1 MSSWILTYLT
11 DYEWIVMSKRLLS
24 LLICSLLLLA
34 GCTSPGEVE
43 RWAPHGEVIE
53 SVRVQDFTLT
63 TSEGTSWT
71 YSEEAANTTLAIAFL
86 FTNCIDICPI
96 VTHNMKW
103 VKSQLTSEELNK
115 TTFLT
120 ITVDPWRDNTTVLHD
135 WKTGTNSEW
144 IHLTSSSN
152 DSESPSMAALQN
164 VWVNFGVGL
173 TIEEA
178 GTNSSARHH
187 PDDYTVNHST
197 GTILVDRFGYQRVW
211 WGDND
216 WILDL
221 FLEDLRHLHTL

>member
-1 MSSWILTYLT
+1 MSNHPLA
-11 DYEWIVMSKRLLS
+11 LLM
-24 LLICSLLLLA
+24 CSLLLLA
-34 GCTSPGEVE
+34 GCTSPGELD
-43 RWAPHGEVIE
+43 RWTPHGEAIE

-63 TSEGTSWT
+63 TSEGTPWT

-144 IHLTSSSN
+144 MHLTSSSN

-164 VWVNFGVGL
+164 VWLNFGVGL

>member
-1 MSSWILTYLT
+1 MPCHSFLHPPFSRRMLFTG
-11 DYEWIVMSKRLLS
+11 R
-24 LLICSLLLLA
+24 
-34 GCTSPGEVE
+34 
-43 RWAPHGEVIE
+43 H
-53 SVRVQDFTLT
+53 FTLT

-86 FTNCIDICPI
+86 FTNCLDICPI

-103 VKSQLTSEELNK
+103 VKAQLSDEELNK

-120 ITVDPWRDNTTVLHD
+120 ITVDPWRDNVSVLHD

-144 IHLTSSSN
+144 THLTSISN
-152 DSESPSMAALQN
+152 ESDSPSMNMLQD

-178 GTNSSARHH
+178 GTNTSARHH

-221 FLEDLRHLHTL
+221 FLEDLRYLNTL

>member
-1 MSSWILTYLT
+1 MSP
-11 DYEWIVMSKRLLS
+11 RFFS
-24 LLICSLLLLA
+24 LLICTLFLA
-34 GCTSPGEVE
+34 GCLSPAEIDRWTPKGEM
-43 RWAPHGEVIE
+43 ID
-53 SVRVQDFTLT
+53 SVKVQDFTLT
-63 TSEGTSWT
+63 ASEGTSWT
-71 YSEEAANTTLAIAFL
+71 YSEHGVNTTLVIAFL

-103 VKSQLTSEELNK
+103 VKAQLSDEELNK

-120 ITVDPWRDNTTVLHD
+120 ITVDPWRDNISVLHD

-144 IHLTSSSN
+144 AHLTSTSN
-152 DSESPSMAALQN
+152 ESDSPSMNSLQN

-221 FLEDLRHLHTL
+221 FLEDLRYLNTL

>member
-1 MSSWILTYLT
+1 MMRS
-11 DYEWIVMSKRLLS
+11 RLLS
-24 LLICSLLLLA
+24 VLFCILLFLA
-34 GCTSPGEVE
+34 GCFSPADIE
-43 RWAPHGEVIE
+43 RWEPKGEAIE
-53 SVRVQDFTLT
+53 SIKVQDFTLT

-86 FTNCIDICPI
+86 FTNCLDICPI

-103 VKSQLTSEELNK
+103 VKAQLSDEELNK

-120 ITVDPWRDNTTVLHD
+120 ITVDPWRDNVSVLHD

-144 IHLTSSSN
+144 THLTSTSN
-152 DSESPSMAALQN
+152 ESESPSMNMLQN

-178 GTNSSARHH
+178 GTNTSARHH

-221 FLEDLRHLHTL
+221 FLEDLRYLNTL

>member
-1 MSSWILTYLT
+1 M
-11 DYEWIVMSKRLLS
+11 
-24 LLICSLLLLA
+24 CSLLLLA
-34 GCTSPGEVE
+34 GCTSPGELD
-43 RWAPHGEVIE
+43 RWTPHGEAIE

-63 TSEGTSWT
+63 TSEGTPWT

-103 VKSQLTSEELNK
+103 VKSQLTPEELNK

-144 IHLTSSSN
+144 MHLTSSSN

-164 VWVNFGVGL
+164 VWINFGVGL

>member
-1 MSSWILTYLT
+1 MRS
-11 DYEWIVMSKRLLS
+11 RLLS
-24 LLICSLLLLA
+24 ILFCILLFLA
-34 GCTSPGEVE
+34 GCFSPADIDRWEPKGE
-43 RWAPHGEVIE
+43 AIE
-53 SVRVQDFTLT
+53 SIKVQDFTLT

-86 FTNCIDICPI
+86 FTNCLDICPI

-103 VKSQLTSEELNK
+103 VKAQLSDEELNK

-120 ITVDPWRDNTTVLHD
+120 ITVDPWRDNVSVLHD

-144 IHLTSSSN
+144 THLTSTSN
-152 DSESPSMAALQN
+152 ESESPSMNMLQN

-178 GTNSSARHH
+178 GTNTSARHH

-221 FLEDLRHLHTL
+221 FLEDLRYLNTL

>member
-1 MSSWILTYLT
+1 MI
-11 DYEWIVMSKRLLS
+11 D
-24 LLICSLLLLA
+24 
-34 GCTSPGEVE
+34 
-43 RWAPHGEVIE
+43 
-53 SVRVQDFTLT
+53 SVKVQDFTLT
-63 TSEGTSWT
+63 ASEGTSWT
-71 YSEEAANTTLAIAFL
+71 YSEHGVNTTLVIAFL
-86 FTNCIDICPI
+86 FTSCIDICPI

-103 VKSQLTSEELNK
+103 VKAQLSDEELNK

-120 ITVDPWRDNTTVLHD
+120 ITVDPWRDNISVLHD

-144 IHLTSSSN
+144 AHLTSTSN
-152 DSESPSMAALQN
+152 ESDSPSMNSLQN

-221 FLEDLRHLHTL
+221 FLEDLRYLNTL

>member
-1 MSSWILTYLT
+1 MRS
-11 DYEWIVMSKRLLS
+11 RLLS
-24 LLICSLLLLA
+24 ILFCILLFLA
-34 GCTSPGEVE
+34 GCFSPADIDRWEPKGE
-43 RWAPHGEVIE
+43 AIE
-53 SVRVQDFTLT
+53 SIKVQDFTLT

-86 FTNCIDICPI
+86 FTNCLDICPI

-103 VKSQLTSEELNK
+103 VKAQLSDEELNK

-120 ITVDPWRDNTTVLHD
+120 ITVDPWRDNVSVLHD

-144 IHLTSSSN
+144 THLTSTSN
-152 DSESPSMAALQN
+152 ESESPSMNMLQN

-178 GTNSSARHH
+178 GTNTSARHH

-216 WILDL
+216 WTLDL
-221 FLEDLRHLHTL
+221 FLEDLRYLNTL